1 MSDCTAAFQLGKFHQ
16 GVASALTALTSTNA
30 QDYVKVRHRSFT
42 PPPPTHTVAVTRV
55 RTPGEHI
62 VCWSHHRVATPQ
74 ALAVKTEELL
84 KSLKSL
90 GAEGQVSLADIRA
103 RRMNPA
109 MESFLWG
116 VATAEGF
123 AKA

>member
-1 MSDCTAAFQLGKFHQ
+1 M
-16 GVASALTALTSTNA
+16 
-30 QDYVKVRHRSFT
+30 
-42 PPPPTHTVAVTRV
+42 
-55 RTPGEHI
+55 
-62 VCWSHHRVATPQ
+62 
-74 ALAVKTEELL
+74 KTEELL